1 MQAVKNM
8 IGNGNRQLFLLLIV
22 VILAVS
28 GAFWLRSPAPRS
40 NPLSVT
46 SAQGSSIALGKTMQ
60 PPVLPAAGNPTLYKN
75 KSKSAKARVIFT
87 NPSLSIGKRFSE
99 LAKIAENGDL
109 NAKHFALQIAND
121 CASLSKV
128 PDDQPALGQPKATAY
143 QIQLRGQMKANCA
156 EVTSDPAFLKLSSIL
171 SSYPADVYDGSMK
184 LTIRQQFA
192 NRGPDA
198 ALTAAVSA
206 ISQRPDEST
215 IGMVGDELA
224 NLDISSVYLQPALSS
239 IESVNPNQRNQ
250 LMRFALNLLAC
261 SYGRPCGPN
270 SFVVQS
276 TCTELG
282 ACVPGADLQ
291 GVYQA
296 QLLSGQQ
303 MTDVLSLL
311 AYLQQ
316 IQPTITWQ

>member
-1 MQAVKNM
+1 MKRSKN
-8 IGNGNRQLFLLLIV
+8 RLFISLLV
-22 VILAVS
+22 VIALAVS
-28 GAFWLRSPAPRS
+28 GVFLLRSPVFPSHSHLTAQKSSAFLAKTDPQPVSTRLSDRAPH
-40 NPLSVT
+40 N
-46 SAQGSSIALGKTMQ
+46 GKF
-60 PPVLPAAGNPTLYKN
+60 
-75 KSKSAKARVIFT
+75 KSDDARAIFT
-87 NPSLSIGKRFSE
+87 DPSLSLGKRFSE
-99 LAKIAENGDL
+99 LVKDAEAGDL
-109 NAKHFALQIAND
+109 NAEHFALQIAND
-121 CASLSKV
+121 CRSLEKV
-128 PDDQPALGQPKATAY
+128 PDDQPPLGQTKATAY
-143 QIQLRGQMKANCA
+143 QIQLNGQIKASCA
-156 EVTSDPAFLKLSSIL
+156 EVTSDPAFAKFSSIL

-192 NRGPDA
+192 NAGPDA

-215 IGMVGDELA
+215 VGMVGDELA
-224 NLDISSVYLQPALSS
+224 KLDISSIYLQPTLNS
-239 IESVNPNQRNQ
+239 IDSVNPSQRDQ

-270 SFVVQS
+270 SFAVQT
-276 TCTELG
+276 TCTALG

-303 MTDVLSLL
+303 MADVQSLL

-316 IQPTITWQ
+316 IHPAYVWQ

>member
-1 MQAVKNM
+1 MARNKK
-8 IGNGNRQLFLLLIV
+8 RLFLSVLIGV
-22 VILAVS
+22 AVAVS
-28 GAFWLRSPAPRS
+28 GALWLHSLAHRMRTHSSAVSQTPSAAPPEQTKRPAFKPD
-40 NPLSVT
+40 PLTPSGGRLNLIDARAVFINQDASV
-46 SAQGSSIALGKTMQ
+46 G
-60 PPVLPAAGNPTLYKN
+60 
-75 KSKSAKARVIFT
+75 R
-87 NPSLSIGKRFSE
+87 RFSE
-99 LAKIAENGDL
+99 LAEMAEKGDL

-121 CASLSKV
+121 CAALNKV
-128 PDDQPALGQPKATAY
+128 PDDQPPIGQAKATPY
-143 QIQLRGQMKANCA
+143 QMQLRGEMKAECA
-156 EVTSDPAFLKLSSIL
+156 EVTSDPAFSKFNSIL
-171 SSYPADVYDGSMK
+171 NSYPADVYDGSMK
-184 LTIRQQFA
+184 LTIRQEFA

-198 ALTAAVSA
+198 AINAAVSA

-215 IGMVGDELA
+215 VDMTADELA
-224 NLDISSVYLQPALSS
+224 NLDISSIYLQPALSS
-239 IESVNPNQRNQ
+239 IDSVNPIQRNQ

-282 ACVPGADLQ
+282 ACIPGADLQ
-291 GVYQA
+291 GVYRA

-316 IQPTITWQ
+316 IQPTFTWQ